1 MWKQYKALE
10 MSPDDRSFRWPR
22 PTTVTTP
29 ALLLTQNVTHNVTHS
44 RVHNVT
50 QHDDSAYSCSSKFH
64 RMTTP
69 KWQHTCF
76 TLPWLTMTSLR
87 QASDKF
93 HHLLKFWGQFTPSDC
108 PVLVIISSSSVCT
121 FTWANYFAS
130 WYIPPGAW
138 WLHLPWT
145 AGATAVSISGFQ
157 GGGLKTVSHRLTTFT
172 EKRNHRATSAQS
184 KCKHTCSGSTDCT
197 YSLTTENWAAL
208 FKLPSN
214 IIYMA
219 WYSEWGACYVFF
231 ARQGLLL
238 ALLMLSS
245 MNSASSAF
253 NLSAQNS
260 GTLNL
265 NYCAALLSWAL
276 SRKSGWPCR

>member
-1 MWKQYKALE
+1 MLKQYKALE

-29 ALLLTQNVTHNVTHS
+29 ALLLTQNVTHSRAHNVKYS

-108 PVLVIISSSSVCT
+108 PVLVIISSSSVC
-121 FTWANYFAS
+121 
-130 WYIPPGAW
+130 
-138 WLHLPWT
+138 HLPEQPT
-145 AGATAVSISGFQ
+145 LPLDIFLVL
-157 GGGLKTVSHRLTTFT
+157 GGCTCHERPEQQRWAFLD
-172 EKRNHRATSAQS
+172 S
-184 KCKHTCSGSTDCT
+184 KEEVWKQFPT
-197 YSLTTENWAAL
+197 
-208 FKLPSN
+208 
-214 IIYMA
+214 
-219 WYSEWGACYVFF
+219 
-231 ARQGLLL
+231 
-238 ALLMLSS
+238 
-245 MNSASSAF
+245 
-253 NLSAQNS
+253 
-260 GTLNL
+260 
-265 NYCAALLSWAL
+265 
-276 SRKSGWPCR
+276 GWPHSPRRGTTGQRQHKANASTRARVRPTVHILSQLRIEQLCWSCRYL